1 MEYVTKKAGTDRMRR
16 AHVSLIHCN
25 DVVKA
30 SPVVVCPA
38 AERATLDFLHT
49 SYQTGRTKPRHDI
62 FAACDLLACD
72 RHVATTTYAEAI
84 LRTLPQT
91 LGRRPMIL
99 RPGDVVITFD
109 ESWLLALLHACG
121 NENRDNI
128 AFLANS
134 RVKPLYRPNL
144 LYLMCGLAKLLRS
157 S

>member
-1 MEYVTKKAGTDRMRR
+1 MGSTQVRM
-16 AHVSLIHCN
+16 IHCK
-25 DVVKA
+25 DVMKA

-38 AERATLDFLHT
+38 AERATLDFLRT
-49 SYQTGRTKPRHDI
+49 SYQTGRTKPHHDI
-62 FAACDLLACD
+62 FAACDLLTCD

-99 RPGDVVITFD
+99 RPGDVVVTFD

-121 NENRDNI
+121 SQNRDNI

-134 RVKPLYRPNL
+134 RVKPIYRPNL
-144 LYLMCGLAKLLRS
+144 LYLMSNLAKLLRRA
-157 S
+157 